1 LSLTDGLVTTLS
13 NIDYET
19 ISTKTFLLTITV
31 TDSFMEDNGTLT
43 VNIINVN
50 ESPKFTKRY
59 YSFTASEDNVSNMI

>member
-1 LSLTDGLVTTLS
+1 MTTLG

-31 TDSFMEDNGTLT
+31 TDSFMEDHGTLT

-59 YSFTASEDNVSNMI
+59 YSFTASEDSVSNII

>member
-1 LSLTDGLVTTLS
+1 MTTLS

-50 ESPKFTKRY
+50 ESPKFTKKF
-59 YSFTASEDNVSNMI
+59 YSFTTSEDNVSDVI